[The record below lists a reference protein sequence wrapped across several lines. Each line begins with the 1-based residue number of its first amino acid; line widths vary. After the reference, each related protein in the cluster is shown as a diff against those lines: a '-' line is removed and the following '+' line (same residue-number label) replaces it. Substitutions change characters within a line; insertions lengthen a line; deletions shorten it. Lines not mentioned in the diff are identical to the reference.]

1 MSPPTQVP
9 TSRAASLVV
18 VKDRVARD
26 MFYDG
31 RWSNNIIWPQKHQKY
46 DFVYKYPTTAGGQ
59 TISIAVLTK
68 KTLPK
73 KFKPL
78 DPF

>member
-1 MSPPTQVP
+1 MP

-31 RWSNNIIWPQKHQKY
+31 RCSNNIIWHKKFYAKKY
-46 DFVYKYPTTAGGQ
+46 DFANKYPTTAG
-59 TISIAVLTK
+59 
-68 KTLPK
+68 
-73 KFKPL
+73 
-78 DPF
+78 